1 MNQPESVS
9 RIWQMAEAV
18 RESAPLVHNLSNLVV
33 QNDTADAIAAI
44 GGTQVTLHN
53 LEEARDIAGICAAVA
68 VNLGTLNSAFLSAAR
83 DAVAV
88 ARELGRPWVLDPV
101 AAGLTKYRTQAALEF
116 LALRPTL
123 VKANASEILVLAGSA
138 EGGHGADSI
147 HPVQDAAVA
156 AKELAVRYGA
166 VIVVSGPED
175 MITDGRRT
183 AIVSNG
189 RPLMG
194 RMIGSGC
201 MLTSVA
207 ACFLS
212 LGGPPFD
219 AALAAVACFNVAGEI
234 ASEQAG
240 GPGTLKPLLLDALD
254 GLTRE
259 SLRDRARLTEYAGG

>member
-1 MNQPESVS
+1 MNQPDTVS

-18 RESAPLVHNLSNLVV
+18 RESAPLIHNMTNLVV
-33 QNDTADAIAAI
+33 QNDTADAIAAV
-44 GGTQVTLHN
+44 GGTQITLHN
-53 LEEARDIAGICAAVA
+53 PEEVRDIAGLCAAVA
-68 VNLGTLNSAFLSAAR
+68 VNLGTLNSAFLDCAR

-88 ARELGRPWVLDPV
+88 AGDLGRPWVLDPV
-101 AAGLTKYRTQAALEF
+101 AAGLTDYRTKAALEF

-123 VKANASEILVLAGSA
+123 VKANASEILVLAGGA

-147 HPVQDAAVA
+147 HPVQDAATA
-156 AKELAVRYGA
+156 AKELALRYGA

-183 AIVSNG
+183 ATVANG

-207 ACFLS
+207 ACFLG
-212 LGGPPFD
+212 LGGVPFD

-234 ASEQAG
+234 ASEGAG

-254 GLTRE
+254 GLTRD
-259 SLRDRARLTEYAGG
+259 SLLARVRISEYAGG